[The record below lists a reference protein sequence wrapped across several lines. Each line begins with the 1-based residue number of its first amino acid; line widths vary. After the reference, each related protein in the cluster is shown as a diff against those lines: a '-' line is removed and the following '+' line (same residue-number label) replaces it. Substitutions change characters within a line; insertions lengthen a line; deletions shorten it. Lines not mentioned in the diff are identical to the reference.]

1 MTPRLMRR
9 TLAAVAVAI
18 AALLVSGCGSSSN
31 SSSNDHNSMDMP
43 GMAATTSM
51 DTSATTN
58 HDEHSNMSGSTTGGM
73 NMENVGTVNG
83 LSSVADGYRL
93 VVEKSTLP
101 KGKASTFFFHI
112 TDKAGMTVTKFGLDQ
127 TKRMHLI
134 VASKDL
140 SDYQHVH
147 PVMAKDGTWSIP
159 LTLPTSGGYRAFAD
173 FNAGGKRHVLGANI
187 QVPGSMSTMPLPAL
201 STTARTDGYTVTMKA
216 GRLMPGKT
224 ESVKFTVTRDG
235 QPVTDL
241 QPYLGALGH
250 LVVLRSGTL
259 EYLHVHPT
267 SEGGSGPDIT
277 FDIDLETA
285 GRYRAFLQFQTA
297 GTVHTAAFTL
307 QTS

>member
-1 MTPRLMRR
+1 MTLRSTRR
-9 TLAAVAVAI
+9 ALSAI
-18 AALLVSGCGSSSN
+18 AVGITALLVAGCGSSSD
-31 SSSNDHNSMDMP
+31 SSSTDHSSMDMP
-43 GMAATTSM
+43 GMATTAGM
-51 DTSATTN
+51 QTTTTTN
-58 HDEHSNMSGSTTGGM
+58 HDEHSNMSSPTSSGM

-93 VVEKSTLP
+93 VVKKSTLP
-101 KGKASTFFFHI
+101 KGKASVFSFHI

-140 SDYQHVH
+140 SEYQHVH

-159 LTLPTSGGYRAFAD
+159 LTLPAGGGYRAFAD
-173 FNAGGKRHVLGANI
+173 FNAGGKRHVLGATI
-187 QVPGSMSTMPLPAL
+187 KAPGTMKAMPLPAL
-201 STTARTDGYTVTMKA
+201 STTAQTDGYTVTMTA
-216 GRLMPGKT
+216 GKLMPGKT

-250 LVVLRSGTL
+250 LVVLRAGKL

-267 SEGGSGPDIT
+267 SEKGSGPDIT

-307 QTS
+307 KTS